1 MSKAKRN
8 IFSKFA
14 IREDSLNAG
23 VSFYVGNKLV
33 EWKDLTRKEQ
43 VKMLNA
49 WGGMYELFYHFLKK
63 EEEDE

>member
-14 IREDSLNAG
+14 IREDSRNAG

-43 VKMLNA
+43 IKMLNA
-49 WGGMYELFYHFLKK
+49 WAGMYELFYRFLKK
-63 EEEDE
+63 EEEE